1 MAHGKCYRSQ
11 QVVPDLRRPLLAR
24 GPKVGA
30 LQACTRPGASV
41 QLRAAVFQLFQL
53 DLVTGTIG
61 LMTAAVTPLVRDLE
75 ARARRDARFVRVL
88 DALRDAPTGPQG
100 TLERSAARALND
112 QRRTALVEEFIDG
125 ALSTADV
132 QERLGYATPQAVHR
146 LRTRKRLI
154 GAAVGNKTWFPAWQF
169 DGRRLRADLPRILE
183 LLARFTDDAVAADR
197 IMRLQRDD
205 LDGASIAE
213 ALDHAATA
221 ASAWRALTALGA

>member
-1 MAHGKCYRSQ
+1 M
-11 QVVPDLRRPLLAR
+11 
-24 GPKVGA
+24 
-30 LQACTRPGASV
+30 
-41 QLRAAVFQLFQL
+41 FQLFQL

-154 GAAVGNKTWFPAWQF
+154 GAAVGNKSWFPAWQF

-213 ALDHAATA
+213 ALDQAATA

>member
-1 MAHGKCYRSQ
+1 
-11 QVVPDLRRPLLAR
+11 
-24 GPKVGA
+24 
-30 LQACTRPGASV
+30 
-41 QLRAAVFQLFQL
+41 VFQLFQL
-53 DLVTGTIG
+53 DLVTGTVG
-61 LMTAAVTPLVRDLE
+61 LMTAAVTPLVRDIE

-112 QRRTALVEEFIDG
+112 QRRTALIEEFIDG

-169 DGRRLRADLPRILE
+169 DGGRLRADLPRILE
-183 LLARFTDDAVAADR
+183 LLANFTDDAVAADR

-205 LDGASIAE
+205 LDGASIVE

-221 ASAWRALTALGA
+221 APAWRVLTALGA